1 MRIYTVGH
9 SSRSLDDFTDLLL
22 DNRVAAVAD
31 VRSQPY
37 SQFAPHFNQHPLKH
51 ALKKRRIRYVFLGRE
66 LGARPKSSKYYERA
80 SGSDSELRVSFK
92 KLAKAEAFKQA
103 LYKVFEMAREIERDH
118 PESDRRLALMCT
130 ERDPINCHRMILVAR
145 ELLRH
150 YDDIEIKH
158 IRWDRNSSTRDDDEE
173 LRDDDMTSCEPHKKA
188 LERLL
193 DHLGIQQNLF
203 ESPEDL
209 IERALDKQARH
220 IAR

>member
-1 MRIYTVGH
+1 MRIYRIYTVGH
-9 SSRSLDDFTDLLL
+9 SSRSLDDFADLLL

-66 LGARPKSSKYYERA
+66 LGARPKSYKYYERV

-92 KLAKAEAFKQA
+92 KLAKAEAFKQG
-103 LYKVFEMAREIERDH
+103 LNEVFEMAREMEGEH
-118 PESDRRLALMCT
+118 PEGDRRLALMCT

-150 YDDIEIKH
+150 YDGIKIEH
-158 IRWDRNSSTRDDDEE
+158 IRWDRNG
-173 LRDDDMTSCEPHKKA
+173 EPHKKA
-188 LERLL
+188 LKRLL
-193 DHLGIQQNLF
+193 RGNWQLSFD
-203 ESPEDL
+203 SPEDQTPEGQ
-209 IERALDKQARH
+209 IERALDEQARR
-220 IAR
+220 IAFKRAAG